1 MKFSPITLLVALLAL
16 AFTLATSMVSA
27 SEKWSQSKN
36 SDNLFAMLFGD
47 GRKLFANHFFTMAD
61 VYFHSGYYPSIF
73 DKKEEGPKAIVSAAQ
88 GEDDHDHANCG
99 HDHSKDHD
107 CEKDGSF
114 LGKSGD
120 WIDAFGRNFK
130 ITEHT
135 HLEKQNEREI
145 LPWLK
150 LAADLDPQKLET
162 YTVGAFFL
170 REKLNRP
177 DQAELF
183 LREGFRN
190 NPDSPE
196 ILFELGRVYHEG
208 LHDANRARN
217 VWFMAVNKFFGLD
230 PALQKENKLLFEQI
244 VVHLAR
250 LEDEAGN
257 YEQAINWF
265 RAAQKLSPV
274 PDALQTQ
281 IDGIQKKISAKQP

>member
-1 MKFSPITLLVALLAL
+1 MKFSPITLLVGLLAL
-16 AFTLATSMVSA
+16 AFTLATSLVSA
-27 SEKWSQSKN
+27 SEKRSQSKN

-73 DKKEEGPKAIVSAAQ
+73 DKKEEGPKAIVSATQ

-114 LGKSGD
+114 LGKPGD
-120 WIDAFGRNFK
+120 WIDAFGRHFK

-145 LPWLK
+145 LPWLR

-162 YTVGAFFL
+162 YTVGSYFL

-208 LHDANRARN
+208 IHDATRARN
-217 VWFMAVNKFFGLD
+217 VWFMAVNKFLKLD
-230 PALQKENKLLFEQI
+230 PAVQKENKLLFEQI
-244 VVHLAR
+244 IVNLAR
-250 LEDEAGN
+250 LEDEEGN

-274 PDALQTQ
+274 PDALQQQ